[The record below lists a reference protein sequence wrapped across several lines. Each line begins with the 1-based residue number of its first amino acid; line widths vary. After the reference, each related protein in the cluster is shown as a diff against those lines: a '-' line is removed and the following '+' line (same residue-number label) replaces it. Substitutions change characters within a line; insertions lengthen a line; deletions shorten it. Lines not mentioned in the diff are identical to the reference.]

1 MQLSRTLGVR
11 KTASVALTRCKN
23 WYVLFINVSLGSNGL
38 AAFDWSIMSN
48 SLGGPKFSCMTL
60 VPAGSGERAT
70 MEAIHYQLVC
80 YISSSAS
87 DCTCR
92 WICSLVTMIDI
103 ATTVL

>member
-1 MQLSRTLGVR
+1 ML
-11 KTASVALTRCKN
+11 ALC
-23 WYVLFINVSLGSNGL
+23 SSNGL

-60 VPAGSGERAT
+60 GPAGSGERAI
-70 MEAIHYQLVC
+70 MEAILHQLVY

-92 WICSLVTMIDI
+92 LICSLVTLVDI
-103 ATTVL
+103 AE